1 MSVLKALSTHLSSTQ
16 QTAFHLE
23 VGCKSNYTHRPHKAR
38 ILEELTQGQCVSPSL
53 SSREKF
59 NEDCKSE
66 KVWPLLCVHM
76 QRDVCLC
83 CNRGQDRRKRLD
95 SGGVGIAEVSSPVLP
110 VGMELISPSVH
121 SVSSSLFPAWHT
133 QELTT
138 QSKHLTICTGYTI
151 ARINH
156 MHISACSAYTWLT
169 HTSVAAARKTDPA
182 ICSAQS
188 FPELSK
194 PEPALNSQGWTADRQ
209 AHTHTVSDTRNPN
222 GINAIYN

>member
-23 VGCKSNYTHRPHKAR
+23 VGCKSNHTRRPHKAR
-38 ILEELTQGQCVSPSL
+38 ILEELTQGQFVSPPLFLAGKSL
-53 SSREKF
+53 MKTA
-59 NEDCKSE
+59 NQK

-83 CNRGQDRRKRLD
+83 GNRGQDRRKRLD

-110 VGMELISPSVH
+110 VGMKLISPSVH

-138 QSKHLTICTGYTI
+138 QSKHLTIRTGYTV

-156 MHISACSAYTWLT
+156 MHTSACSAYTRLT
-169 HTSVAAARKTDPA
+169 HTSVAAARKRDPA

-194 PEPALNSQGWTADRQ
+194 PEPALNSRGWAADRQ
-209 AHTHTVSDTRNPN
+209 AHTQPEWN
-222 GINAIYN
+222 